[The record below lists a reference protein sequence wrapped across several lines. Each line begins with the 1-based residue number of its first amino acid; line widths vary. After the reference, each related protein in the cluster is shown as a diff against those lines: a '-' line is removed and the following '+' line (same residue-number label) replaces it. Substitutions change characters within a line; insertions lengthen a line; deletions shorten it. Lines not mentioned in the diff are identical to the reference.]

1 MSDNIFLIKQSATTS
16 TITPSN
22 NILRSGEVA
31 YTYAS
36 GDSAGGDRLFIGAGG
51 NDSANGFATQIHT
64 IGGKYYTDMLSHPK
78 GRIEPNKALIVDS
91 DNKLDTN
98 SGNLDIDLLRFNN
111 NTLVSTSG
119 SLIVGGAN
127 SVVSFSSN
135 RLSDVA
141 APTAGT
147 DAINKA
153 YFEAYNIL
161 DVSADVSILGAGNL
175 FPGNQIQIRGGK
187 NTNTTKTDI
196 SGGTRVDVHLD
207 SNLLDLASLT
217 VDNIKIDGNTISSTS
232 GNLTIDPSPTGA
244 AGTLVIAGNLQVDG
258 TTTTINSTTLEV
270 DDKNIT
276 LASGAQNAVAADSA
290 GIHVEG
296 ANANIFYK
304 SGTDTWN
311 FNKNVISPNI
321 DVTGS
326 ISSTSFS
333 GQYLGF
339 DSDLGAT
346 TTDALPEGT
355 TNLYYTKT
363 RVDSDFDLRIST
375 KTTGDLTEGSN
386 LYYTDGRA
394 RAAVSVTD
402 AGGDGSLA
410 YNNSTGVFT
419 YTGPSAAE
427 VRAHLS
433 ATGDLS
439 YNSGTGVFSI
449 DIEQVYSKAN
459 FDSDLGAANTDQLP
473 EGSTNFYYTESKF
486 NSSLSTKSTS
496 DLSEGSNLYYT
507 TARADSD
514 AKNSISATNGVS
526 YAAATGT
533 VSGITAT
540 DTALGVAAFDSI
552 DFLVTAG
559 TVEIATI
566 DCGTY

>member
-36 GDSAGGDRLFIGAGG
+36 GDSSGGDRLFIGAGG

-119 SLIVGGAN
+119 SLIFGGAN

-217 VDNIKIDGNTISSTS
+217 VDNIKIDGNTIRTTS

-244 AGTLVIAGNLQVDG
+244 AGTLVIDSNLQV
-258 TTTTINSTTLEV
+258 
-270 DDKNIT
+270 
-276 LASGAQNAVAADSA
+276 
-290 GIHVEG
+290 
-296 ANANIFYK
+296 YM
-304 SGTDTWN
+304 
-311 FNKNVISPNI
+311 
-321 DVTGS
+321 
-326 ISSTSFS
+326 
-333 GQYLGF
+333 
-339 DSDLGAT
+339 
-346 TTDALPEGT
+346 
-355 TNLYYTKT
+355 
-363 RVDSDFDLRIST
+363 
-375 KTTGDLTEGSN
+375 
-386 LYYTDGRA
+386 
-394 RAAVSVTD
+394 
-402 AGGDGSLA
+402 
-410 YNNSTGVFT
+410 
-419 YTGPSAAE
+419 
-427 VRAHLS
+427 
-433 ATGDLS
+433 
-439 YNSGTGVFSI
+439 
-449 DIEQVYSKAN
+449 
-459 FDSDLGAANTDQLP
+459 
-473 EGSTNFYYTESKF
+473 
-486 NSSLSTKSTS
+486 
-496 DLSEGSNLYYT
+496 
-507 TARADSD
+507 
-514 AKNSISATNGVS
+514 
-526 YAAATGT
+526 
-533 VSGITAT
+533 
-540 DTALGVAAFDSI
+540 
-552 DFLVTAG
+552 
-559 TVEIATI
+559 
-566 DCGTY
+566 